1 MEEKNMKKKVV
12 SLFLVAGMIAS
23 LAACGSQSSSSTTA
37 DNTSAG
43 DEAGTETE
51 SEASGDK
58 VSLDVIISQYGKN
71 TQEWWQQF
79 EEDFESEN
87 PDIDLNI
94 DIVSWNDIY
103 TVVNT
108 RVSTGEAPD
117 ILNIDVFADYVADD
131 LLLPVDD
138 YMSEETLAKIY
149 PSFLEQSVVDGTT
162 YAVPILASA
171 RALYYN
177 EDILN
182 EVGVEVPTTWDEL
195 EDVCAKIKDYYGD
208 DVYPW
213 GIDMTTDEGQAAF
226 AYYTWN
232 NGGGFV
238 DEDGNWALNST
249 ANVEAIQ
256 FAMDL
261 INDGYTNEDPANETR
276 YDLQD
281 LFGAG
286 KVAMMI
292 GPNNIP
298 TYLSD
303 GGYEVNYGVASI
315 PSNTGESFNM
325 GVMDR
330 LMAFDNDDSDE
341 KLDAVTKFFDF
352 FYDDERYAD
361 YMVFEGFLPATSTGA
376 VTLAAQD
383 ETYAA
388 WIDIL
393 ANCQFYPASK
403 TEWADVKQGVINVE
417 QSALL
422 GEDIQT
428 NLDALQD
435 EITAEEE

>member
-1 MEEKNMKKKVV
+1 
-12 SLFLVAGMIAS
+12 
-23 LAACGSQSSSSTTA
+23 
-37 DNTSAG
+37 
-43 DEAGTETE
+43 
-51 SEASGDK
+51 
-58 VSLDVIISQYGKN
+58 
-71 TQEWWQQF
+71 
-79 EEDFESEN
+79 
-87 PDIDLNI
+87 
-94 DIVSWNDIY
+94 
-103 TVVNT
+103 
-108 RVSTGEAPD
+108 
-117 ILNIDVFADYVADD
+117 
-131 LLLPVDD
+131 
-138 YMSEETLAKIY
+138 
-149 PSFLEQSVVDGTT
+149 
-162 YAVPILASA
+162 
-171 RALYYN
+171 
-177 EDILN
+177 
-182 EVGVEVPTTWDEL
+182 
-195 EDVCAKIKDYYGD
+195 
-208 DVYPW
+208 
-213 GIDMTTDEGQAAF
+213 
-226 AYYTWN
+226 
-232 NGGGFV
+232 
-238 DEDGNWALNST
+238 
-249 ANVEAIQ
+249 
-256 FAMDL
+256 MDL

-376 VTLAAQD
+376 ETLAAQD